1 MNEKITFQQL
11 AESLSSLTGGSQ
23 NTTETFI
30 KELFSEVTE
39 ALAHGENVKIKG
51 IGSFSPSGFPDQ
63 PILFSPDSELA
74 EAINA
79 PFSCFEAIE
88 ISNDFNDEMLNEDE
102 TSASDEITSDEIN
115 PDESPEIERTD
126 EYGNIYDEEPE
137 ENPKIPSVLDNES
150 LCVETISYEE
160 PSYDEQSVA
169 NSDNQTLENVPLEE
183 NANKNN
189 EPDDV
194 IDVDSEYCNDEDR
207 TKRSLLI
214 FIIIVL
220 ISLIIGYLIGS
231 LYPYHNFINRQNKT
245 TPVATECFTDTIV
258 GDTIKLDSIIADTI
272 PTKPAIVITDTI
284 RATRFL
290 TTMSREYYG
299 EMIFWVYI
307 YEENKE
313 KLGNPN
319 KIKPGTSVIIP
330 DAEKYGINRFD
341 SISIEQAKLKAIEI
355 YAPYEK

>member
-30 KELFSEVTE
+30 KELFSEVAD
-39 ALAHGENVKIKG
+39 ALARGENVKIKG

-88 ISNDFNDEMLNEDE
+88 ISNDFNDEMLNEDK
-102 TSASDEITSDEIN
+102 TSASDEITSDENN

-137 ENPKIPSVLDNES
+137 ENPYIPSVLDNES
-150 LCVETISYEE
+150 HCIETTT
-160 PSYDEQSVA
+160 DEQVSTDKQTVA
-169 NSDNQTLENVPLEE
+169 DLGDQTLDNTQEE
-183 NANKNN
+183 DSANNNDAYNDINA
-189 EPDDV
+189 DDK
-194 IDVDSEYCNDEDR
+194 YCNEEDK
-207 TKRSLLI
+207 TKCSLLI
-214 FIIIVL
+214 FIIITL
-220 ISLIIGYLIGS
+220 ISLIIGYLIGCI
-231 LYPYHNFINRQNKT
+231 YPYHNFINRQNDT

-258 GDTIKLDSIIADTI
+258 GDTIKSDSIISDSI
-272 PTKPAIVITDTI
+272 STKPAVIITDTI

-355 YAPYEK
+355 YAPYQK